1 MEVNPSSLRT
11 RHQRGTLWQIDNSL
25 MPMTLDAAKPSIGV
39 LDHPRRALM
48 FRVSTDGNVP
58 AFAVCEYDGFRLS
71 ELLKGYCNSDVGDAA
86 EDQADEDSEHEGDGL
101 ASMVKDKHLASMFAD
116 IMVQSESEPEDE
128 IGEAAADPI
137 DKPAADPM
145 YKPAEG
151 LCTYLY
157 I

>member
-1 MEVNPSSLRT
+1 MKDPV
-11 RHQRGTLWQIDNSL
+11 H
-25 MPMTLDAAKPSIGV
+25 
-39 LDHPRRALM
+39 
-48 FRVSTDGNVP
+48 
-58 AFAVCEYDGFRLS
+58 Y
-71 ELLKGYCNSDVGDAA
+71 SDVGDAA